1 MNTGRE
7 QVIGVA
13 NHDGLPI
20 NHERV
25 IEGID
30 NLIKK
35 GYGNEQ
41 IVKVIGCVPHMIDKR
56 RSALKEQRIR

>member
-7 QVIGVA
+7 QVVGVA
-13 NHDGLPI
+13 NHDGIAI
-20 NHERV
+20 NHPRLL
-25 IEGID
+25 EGID

-41 IVKVIGCVPHMIDKR
+41 IVKVTGAEPFQIDKR
-56 RSALKEQRIR
+56 RGFLKNLKNQ